1 MRFRLIIEQL
11 NLDLQRIDEKYS
23 KLSKKQKKLAAAAP
37 PPDKITG
44 ADFKALRDKKQ
55 QKNENLEET
64 ELDETREENNESKL
78 TRGYK
83 ANRSK
88 SSHNKLS
95 DLTKRYRDAKK
106 TPGKADDMAAIKAR
120 DRFEA
125 GQNKSKSKSKHNY
138 KNESDLSE
146 IKDHESMSELIEAM
160 ADELLERKKISK
172 KVHNSLKKKA
182 KDRNAPLGALKAIYR
197 KGMGAF
203 YSSGSRS
210 GQNPHSWAMGRV
222 NSVLR
227 GGKARSVDKAQ
238 WKQIQKHRKK
248 KRKKKWK

>member
-1 MRFRLIIEQL
+1 MRYRLIIEQL

-23 KLSKKQKKLAAAAP
+23 KLSKKQKKLASAAP
-37 PPDKITG
+37 PEDEITG
-44 ADFKALRDKKQ
+44 DDFKVLRDKKK
-55 QKNENLEET
+55 QKNENLEEA

-88 SSHNKLS
+88 SSQNKLS
-95 DLTKRYRDAKK
+95 NLTKRYRAAKK
-106 TPGKADDMAAIKAR
+106 TPGKSDDMAAIKAR
-120 DRFEA
+120 DSFEA
-125 GQNKSKSKSKHNY
+125 SQKKSKAKSKHNY

-160 ADELLERKKISK
+160 ADDLLERKKISK

-248 KRKKKWK
+248 KWK

>member
-1 MRFRLIIEQL
+1 MRYRLIIEQL

-23 KLSKKQKKLAAAAP
+23 KLSKKQKKLASAAP
-37 PPDKITG
+37 PEDEITG
-44 ADFKALRDKKQ
+44 DDFKVLRDKKK

-88 SSHNKLS
+88 SSQNKLS
-95 DLTKRYRDAKK
+95 DLTKRYRAAKK
-106 TPGKADDMAAIKAR
+106 TPGKSDDAAAIKAR

-125 GQNKSKSKSKHNY
+125 GQKKSKAKSRHNY
-138 KNESDLSE
+138 KNESVLSE

-160 ADELLERKKISK
+160 ADDLLERKKISK

-197 KGMGAF
+197 KGVGAF

-227 GGKARSVDKAQ
+227 GGKARSVDKSE
-238 WKQIQKHRKK
+238 WKKVQNFRKK
-248 KRKKKWK
+248 K